1 MVEPRTECPTP
12 DEVEAR
18 LNDMA
23 QIYDLGIALREVR
36 IRAAEGTNL
45 AWPSADRVCDPGPG
59 PSVRGESEN
68 GDLPG
73 ASAGARPSR

>member
-1 MVEPRTECPTP
+1 MARPRTEYPTP

-36 IRAAEGTNL
+36 IRAAEGTKQ
-45 AWPSADRVCDPGPG
+45 AWPSADRVCDPGAR
-59 PSVRGESEN
+59 PSLRGESEN

-73 ASAGARPSR
+73 ASAGILPSR